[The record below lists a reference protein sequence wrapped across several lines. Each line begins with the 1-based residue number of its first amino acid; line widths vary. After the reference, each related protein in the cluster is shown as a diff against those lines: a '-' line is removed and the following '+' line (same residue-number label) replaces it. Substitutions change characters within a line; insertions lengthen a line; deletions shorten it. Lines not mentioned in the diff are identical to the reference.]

1 MPTPAVPFP
10 SLADLVAKVERLK
23 VMLDE
28 RNQVDVDA
36 DRLQRA
42 VQRQEE
48 VDSEKMMAL
57 LRQQEDTFAKELEQ
71 AKADVEARIVV
82 SWCGCARSRT
92 S

>member
-1 MPTPAVPFP
+1 MPVP

-36 DRLQRA
+36 ERLQRA

-57 LRQQEDTFAKELEQ
+57 LRQQEDTPMSSS
-71 AKADVEARIVV
+71 RPRPTWRHG